1 VLVPLRS
8 ATSVLF
14 SSSPQVAK
22 MPDKQESAPSTL
34 KPDDKSASKDAS
46 NEQKKDK
53 NEGKKEEEELSEE
66 DQKLKDELEMLVE
79 RLLEPDASLY
89 KPALQNIKTFIKTST
104 SSMTAVPKP
113 LKFLRP
119 HYAGLEKAY
128 ESWPEGENKVRPPRC
143 SRNPLTLRS
152 LPWRTCCRCWE

>member
-1 VLVPLRS
+1 VLL
-8 ATSVLF
+8 

-22 MPDKQESAPSTL
+22 MPDKQESAPAAL
-34 KPDDKSASKDAS
+34 KPDDKPSKDATDAS
-46 NEQKKDK
+46 KEQKKD
-53 NEGKKEEEELSEE
+53 EGKKEEEELSEE
-66 DQKLKDELEMLVE
+66 DQKLKDELDMLVE
-79 RLLEPDASLY
+79 RLLEPDADLY

-128 ESWPEGENKVRPPRC
+128 ESWPEGENKVR
-143 SRNPLTLRS
+143 SRLCEMNPLTHCS
-152 LPWRTCCRCWE
+152 PPWQTCCRCWE